1 MNTTSTKDRPTAADT
16 TTEPAAEQEEIE
28 IPPTGP
34 INISLQQLA
43 NVIYLCFL
51 LEQRDEQ
58 KQNITCNTVDK
69 VFIFLSI
76 LLGYLIAIYL

>member
-1 MNTTSTKDRPTAADT
+1 MNTAIKNDRPTAADT

-34 INISLQQLA
+34 INLSLQQLA

-51 LEQRDEQ
+51 LKQRDEQ
-58 KQNITCNTVDK
+58 NQNITCNTVDK
-69 VFIFLSI
+69 IFIFLSM
-76 LLGYLIAIYL
+76 LMGYLIAIYL